1 MCRNRTRWS
10 LLTYPQSS
18 RWLSAAVTYP
28 QSSRWLSAAVT
39 YAALALVGI
48 SAPAFAQDMQFGV
61 EETGAAPSGPPG
73 EGPPSEALANAL
85 RLYTQER
92 YPEASV
98 QFQRVVEGETPDA
111 PANVQKSQFFLG
123 KCLYHLH
130 YYQSALAVFDEIS
143 EQGRKHV
150 FFDQTLQWLAQ
161 LASQLPEP
169 AGIIDKIGRFGVDQ
183 LEQFNTADNADL
195 YNQLL
200 YLMGRSKYNQG
211 EFDKAIEL
219 FEKIDK
225 RNKWYIKGRFFEGI
239 SYIRMRKAQP
249 AATAFRSII
258 DAIDDG
264 DVDGV
269 DDAERMRDLGW
280 ISLARVYYTA
290 ANKTTPEGERKVD
303 GVLLGNAVEAWTK
316 IDNDSEYWL
325 DSLFEASWAFF
336 LADEYSRAL
345 GNVHTLNSPYFKGS
359 FYPEATVLKAVVFF
373 SNCQMKNATAT
384 IQYFHEH
391 YDPVKTKLDE
401 MLAKY
406 KDNAQFFEFLK
417 KVRSGDANLPQEVR
431 GIVTS
436 ALSDRSVL
444 ANLEYV
450 TLLEQEEKTL
460 SKSPSQFSSSSL
472 GARILQDILV
482 AKSFAVDQAGDTA
495 KARYNR
501 LIDEMQDL
509 ANQADTVEIE
519 ILNYERGEMK
529 ASLAESQAAAGQST
543 GGKVFVSSE
552 HNVWPFNGE
561 YWRDEL
567 GYYRQE
573 VTYQCRR

>member
-1 MCRNRTRWS
+1 MCRNGT
-10 LLTYPQSS
+10 LLHTVLL
-18 RWLSAAVTYP
+18 WLGCMGSVLP
-28 QSSRWLSAAVT
+28 VH
-39 YAALALVGI
+39 
-48 SAPAFAQDMQFGV
+48 AQDMQFGLD
-61 EETGAAPSGPPG
+61 ESGQSAPAGAPAG
-73 EGPPSEALANAL
+73 GPPSEALGNAL

-92 YPEASV
+92 YQEAAV

-111 PANVQKSQFFLG
+111 PANVQKAQFFLG
-123 KCLYHLH
+123 KSLYHLH
-130 YYQSALAVFDEIS
+130 YYQSALAVFDEVS
-143 EQGRKHV
+143 EQGRAHT

-169 AGIIDKIGRFGVDQ
+169 AGIIDKIGRFGVEQ
-183 LEQFNTADNADL
+183 LDQFNSPENADL

-219 FEKIDK
+219 FGRVDK
-225 RNKWYIKGRFFEGI
+225 ENKWFVNARFFTGI

-249 AATAFRSII
+249 AAAAFRDII
-258 DAIDDG
+258 AALDDEE
-264 DVDGV
+264 VEGV
-269 DDAERMRDLGW
+269 DDPERMKDLAW

-290 ANKTTPEGERKVD
+290 ANRTTPEGERKVD
-303 GVLLGNAVEAWTK
+303 GVLLGNAVEAWTQLEPE
-316 IDNDSEYWL
+316 SEYWL

-345 GNVHTLNSPYFKGS
+345 GNVHTLNAPYFTNY
-359 FYPEATVLKAVVFF
+359 FYPEALVLKAVVFF
-373 SNCQMKNATAT
+373 SNCQMQNATAVV
-384 IQYFHEH
+384 QQFHEK

-401 MLAKY
+401 LLTKY
-406 KDNAQFFEFLK
+406 QDNAQFFEFLQAIRAGK
-417 KVRSGDANLPQEVR
+417 TGLAREVR
-431 GIVTS
+431 GIVRS
-436 ALSDRSVL
+436 AVSDRAVI

-450 TLLEQEEKTL
+450 ALLDDENRNLEQ
-460 SKSPSQFSSSSL
+460 SPAQFKGSSL
-472 GARILQDILV
+472 GARIQQDVLV

-501 LIDEMQDL
+501 LIDDMQDL
-509 ANQADTVEIE
+509 ANQIDTVEIE
-519 ILNYERGEMK
+519 VLNYQRGQI
-529 ASLAESQAAAGQST
+529 SAELQQQQTAAGQST
-543 GGKVFVSSE
+543 GGTVFVSPE

-573 VTYQCRR
+573 VTYKCGR

>member
-1 MCRNRTRWS
+1 MRMCINRTLWS
-10 LLTYPQSS
+10 AVSFWILVVAVAAP
-18 RWLSAAVTYP
+18 SA
-28 QSSRWLSAAVT
+28 
-39 YAALALVGI
+39 
-48 SAPAFAQDMQFGV
+48 AQDMQFGV
-61 EETGAAPSGPPG
+61 DETGAAAPAGPPA

-98 QFQRVVEGETPDA
+98 QFQRVVEGDTQDA
-111 PANVQKSQFFLG
+111 PANIQKAQFFLG
-123 KCLYHLH
+123 KTLYHLH

-143 EQGRKHV
+143 EQGRNHL

-169 AGIIDKIGRFGVDQ
+169 AGIIDKIGRFGADQ

-211 EFDKAIEL
+211 EFDQAIEL
-219 FEKIDK
+219 FQKVD
-225 RNKWYIKGRFFEGI
+225 RSNKWYVKARFFEGI

-249 AATAFRSII
+249 AATAFREII
-258 DAIDDG
+258 EALDAG

-269 DDAERMRDLGW
+269 DDENRMRDLGW

-290 ANKTTPEGERKVD
+290 ANRTSADGEREVD

-316 IDNDSEYWL
+316 IESESEYWL

-336 LADEYSRAL
+336 LADQYSRAL
-345 GNVHTLNSPYFKGS
+345 GNVHSLNSPYFKEA
-359 FYPEATVLKAVVFF
+359 FYPEALVLKAVVFF
-373 SNCQMKNATAT
+373 SNCQMQNANAVV
-384 IQYFHEH
+384 QQFHER
-391 YDPVKTKLDE
+391 YDPVKEKLDE
-401 MLAKY
+401 LLTKY
-406 KDNAQFFEFLK
+406 QDNAQFFEFLK
-417 KVRSGDANLPQEVR
+417 KVRAGDASLPQEVR
-431 GIVTS
+431 GIITS
-436 ALSDRSVL
+436 ALSDRAVL

-450 TLLEQEEKTL
+450 ALLEQEEKSL
-460 SKSPSQFSSSSL
+460 SKSPSQFQTSSL
-472 GARILQDILV
+472 GARIQQDILV
-482 AKSFAVDQAGDTA
+482 AKSFAVDQAGDIA

-519 ILNYERGEMK
+519 TLNFERGQLSAALQE
-529 ASLAESQAAAGQST
+529 QQTAAGEST
-543 GGKVFVSSE
+543 GGQVFVSSE

-573 VTYQCRR
+573 VTYKCGR

>member
-1 MCRNRTRWS
+1 
-10 LLTYPQSS
+10 
-18 RWLSAAVTYP
+18 
-28 QSSRWLSAAVT
+28 
-39 YAALALVGI
+39 
-48 SAPAFAQDMQFGV
+48 
-61 EETGAAPSGPPG
+61 
-73 EGPPSEALANAL
+73 
-85 RLYTQER
+85 
-92 YPEASV
+92 
-98 QFQRVVEGETPDA
+98 VEGDTQDA
-111 PANVQKSQFFLG
+111 PANIQKAQFFLG
-123 KCLYHLH
+123 KTLYHLH

-143 EQGRKHV
+143 EQGRNHL

-169 AGIIDKIGRFGVDQ
+169 AGIIDKIGRFGADQ

-211 EFDKAIEL
+211 EFDQAIEL
-219 FEKIDK
+219 FQKVD
-225 RNKWYIKGRFFEGI
+225 RSNKWYVKARFFEGI

-249 AATAFRSII
+249 AATAFREII
-258 DAIDDG
+258 EALDAG

-269 DDAERMRDLGW
+269 DDENRMRDLGW

-290 ANKTTPEGERKVD
+290 ANRTSADGEREVD

-316 IDNDSEYWL
+316 IESESEYWL

-336 LADEYSRAL
+336 LADQYSRAL
-345 GNVHTLNSPYFKGS
+345 GNVHSLNSPYFKEA
-359 FYPEATVLKAVVFF
+359 FYPEALVLKAVVFF
-373 SNCQMKNATAT
+373 SNCQMQNANAVV
-384 IQYFHEH
+384 QQFHER
-391 YDPVKTKLDE
+391 YDPVKEKLDE
-401 MLAKY
+401 LLTKY
-406 KDNAQFFEFLK
+406 QDNAQFFEFLK
-417 KVRSGDANLPQEVR
+417 KVRAGDASLPQEVR
-431 GIVTS
+431 GIITS
-436 ALSDRSVL
+436 ALSDRAVL

-450 TLLEQEEKTL
+450 ALLEQEEKSL
-460 SKSPSQFSSSSL
+460 SKSPSQFQTSSL
-472 GARILQDILV
+472 GARIQQDILV
-482 AKSFAVDQAGDTA
+482 AKSFAVDQAGDIA

-519 ILNYERGEMK
+519 TLNFERGQLSAALQE
-529 ASLAESQAAAGQST
+529 QQTAAGEST
-543 GGKVFVSSE
+543 GGQVFVSSE

-573 VTYQCRR
+573 VTYKCGR

>member
-1 MCRNRTRWS
+1 MCRNRTPWR
-10 LLTYPQSS
+10 T
-18 RWLSAAVTYP
+18 
-28 QSSRWLSAAVT
+28 
-39 YAALALVGI
+39 ALWTIGALGI
-48 SAPAFAQDMQFGV
+48 ALPTQAQDMQFGL
-61 EETGAAPSGPPG
+61 EESGQNAPAGPPA

-92 YPEASV
+92 YQEAAV

-111 PANVQKSQFFLG
+111 PANVQKAQFFLG

-143 EQGRKHV
+143 EMQRNHI

-183 LEQFNTADNADL
+183 LEQFNNADNGDL

-219 FEKIDK
+219 FGKVDK
-225 RNKWYIKGRFFEGI
+225 ENKWFVKARFFTGI
-239 SYIRMRKAQP
+239 SYVRMRKAQP
-249 AATAFRSII
+249 AATSFRDII
-258 DAIDDG
+258 TALEDG
-264 DVDGV
+264 DAEGV
-269 DDAERMRDLGW
+269 DDPNRMRDLAW

-290 ANKTTPEGERKVD
+290 ANRTTAEGERKVD

-316 IDNDSEYWL
+316 IEPESEYWL
-325 DSLFEASWAFF
+325 DALFEASWAFF
-336 LADEYSRAL
+336 LADEYARAL
-345 GNVHTLNSPYFKGS
+345 GNVHTLNSPYFTGT
-359 FYPEATVLKAVVFF
+359 FYPEALVLKAVVFF
-373 SNCQMKNATAT
+373 SNCQMQNATAVV
-384 IQYFHEH
+384 QQFHER

-401 MLAKY
+401 LLQKY
-406 KDNAQFFEFLK
+406 QDNAQFFEFLSK
-417 KVRSGDANLPQEVR
+417 IRAGQVDLPKDVR
-431 GIVTS
+431 GIVQS
-436 ALSDRSVL
+436 ALSDRAVL

-450 TLLEQEEKTL
+450 TLLDDENRNLE
-460 SKSPSQFSSSSL
+460 KSPAQFKGSSL
-472 GARILQDILV
+472 GARIQQDVLV
-482 AKSFAVDQAGDTA
+482 AKSFAVDQAGDIA

-509 ANQADTVEIE
+509 SNQVDTVEIE
-519 ILNYERGEMK
+519 TLNYQRGQ
-529 ASLAESQAAAGQST
+529 LSQELQRQQTEAGQST
-543 GGKVFVSSE
+543 GGSVFVSPE
-552 HNVWPFNGE
+552 HNVWPFTGE

-573 VTYQCRR
+573 VTYKCGR